1 MRDVW
6 AVVVAR
12 TGPTAKTR
20 LGHALDPDSRIAL
33 AEAML
38 ADVLRAARLAGLGG
52 IVTVIGPA
60 TSSPEGVLAMSDP
73 GTGHL
78 GAIQAGIDAAGSA
91 GAGCVV
97 VLPGDLPLLRSDDVR
112 DLAEAAAVSPSVVV
126 APDRG
131 GTGTN
136 ALALRPPN
144 VIAPAFG
151 PHSLDRHLAAAS
163 AAGVTPRRLDLEGPA
178 LDIDTAADLAEL
190 VRRMPEGATRVA
202 LDRIL
207 RGAMPAAAAPTS
219 GHRRG

>member
-12 TGPTAKTR
+12 TGPNAKTR
-20 LGHALDPDSRIAL
+20 LGGALDPDARIAL

-38 ADVLRAARLAGLGG
+38 ADVLSAAGGAELAG
-52 IVTVIGPA
+52 IVTVTEPA
-60 TSSPEGVLAMSDP
+60 IDSSDGVVAMTDP
-73 GTGHL
+73 GTGHPD
-78 GAIQAGIDAAGSA
+78 AVRAGIDAAIAA
-91 GAGCVV
+91 GAGCVI

-112 DLAEAAAVSPSVVV
+112 TLAESAVVTPSVVV

-144 VIAPAFG
+144 AIAPAFG
-151 PHSLDRHLAAAS
+151 PGSLARHLDAAR
-163 AAGVTPRRLDLEGPA
+163 AAGLTPQRLDLERAA

-190 VRRMPEGATRVA
+190 MRLAPDGATRSA
-202 LDRIL
+202 LDRIS
-207 RGAMPAAAAPTS
+207 RGASAAATAS
-219 GHRRG
+219 ERGRG